1 MRGSSI
7 VEVLVALALAAVAA
21 GGLAATAGTSVRA
34 LVQAGRDAAALTLA
48 TERLETLRAG
58 PRADGVDS
66 TVASDGATFSRTWAV
81 SAGRGRPDQ
90 LATSVTWGPHR
101 LDLETEVWP

>member
-34 LVQAGRDAAALTLA
+34 LVQARGDAAALTLA
-48 TERLETLRAG
+48 TERLEALRAG
-58 PRADGVDS
+58 PRADGADA
-66 TVASDGATFSRTWAV
+66 TVAPDGATFARTWSV
-81 SAGRGRPDQ
+81 SPGRGRPDR
-90 LATSVTWGPHR
+90 ASASVTWNAHR
-101 LDLETEVWP
+101 LDLESEVWP